1 LGEATF
7 AGMGGKEKDAPLP
20 AIRAGVGANPPA
32 SAPMLLGQR
41 DIRSQAKPTNLV
53 EVNPIYALAH
63 CLPVRHQVTDGV
75 V

>member
-1 LGEATF
+1 MRRNGR
-7 AGMGGKEKDAPLP
+7 DAPFPLFVP
-20 AIRAGVGANPPA
+20 ELARTRRPQHRCFWGKGT
-32 SAPMLLGQR
+32 SGRRQ
-41 DIRSQAKPTNLV
+41 SPTNLV

>member
-1 LGEATF
+1 
-7 AGMGGKEKDAPLP
+7 
-20 AIRAGVGANPPA
+20 
-32 SAPMLLGQR
+32 MLLGQR

>member
-1 LGEATF
+1 
-7 AGMGGKEKDAPLP
+7 
-20 AIRAGVGANPPA
+20 
-32 SAPMLLGQR
+32 MLLGQR

-63 CLPVRHQVTDGV
+63 CLPGRHQVTDGV